1 MRYLMTHK
9 ELNVRQ
15 RRWVRLIKNYDCI
28 IDYHPG
34 KANDVADVLNLKN
47 KFVMDESMD
56 WNKKEWVELKTKWC
70 SIGSCIGGV
79 LVGAI
84 KSMINTSG

>member
-70 SIGSCIGGV
+70 SIGSCIGRV

>member
-1 MRYLMTHK
+1 
-9 ELNVRQ
+9 
-15 RRWVRLIKNYDCI
+15 VRLIKNYDRI

-56 WNKKEWVELKTKWC
+56 WNKKE
-70 SIGSCIGGV
+70 
-79 LVGAI
+79 
-84 KSMINTSG
+84 